1 MLLIHGWT
9 QIQDLIDKNSTL
21 IQKAKKRD
29 QDSQSKGNLRDI
41 QEIYRNLR
49 EITEAG
55 SKLAQV
61 AVKEQGRE
69 LAGE

>member
-9 QIQDLIDKNSTL
+9 QIQELIDKNSTL

-61 AVKEQGRE
+61 AVKEQGPE